1 MKVKLDEKSNFKS
14 SRRYQSRSNNAFKK
28 NQSLKRIDPILEELY
43 AVKAAINKEANYS
56 VKEILKR
63 AYPSVVS

>member
-1 MKVKLDEKSNFKS
+1 MKKANSKVTVATKTEATT
-14 SRRYQSRSNNAFKK
+14 RSKK

-63 AYPSVVS
+63 AYPTVVS